1 MADGGLMPESRMT
14 GSSIYKN
21 PTMADLMKQGE

>member
-1 MADGGLMPESRMT
+1 LMPESRMT
-14 GSSIYKN
+14 ASIIYEN